1 MSVVDELRTRLEEL
15 GNEIAER
22 HFARHPEQ
30 LARYG
35 PVGHTRCRE
44 DARFHLQFLA
54 ASLEANSEE
63 MFLDYIAWAKVVLAS
78 RNVDAQDL
86 HDNISIVIEVLND
99 RLGDVASGATRVLRR
114 AQEELPSM
122 PADVPTFLDP
132 RQAQWQLATE
142 YLGDLLRGKRREAT
156 QRILDAL
163 DAGVTPRDI
172 YRHVFEPVQQEIGR
186 LWQLNRISVAQ
197 EHFCTAATQQV
208 MTQLY
213 SRIFTGAKKD
223 RRVVAMAVGGEQH
236 EVGIRIITD
245 LLELEGWQT
254 WYLGA
259 NVPPRA
265 AVQMCVEHR
274 ADVLLVSATL
284 PPHIA
289 AANEIVRLFRAE
301 PALKE
306 AKVIVGGRAFRM
318 EPGLWST
325 IGADGYAANADEC
338 IALVDGL

>member
-1 MSVVDELRTRLEEL
+1 MTDLTEELRTRLDLL
-15 GNEIAER
+15 GDQIAER
-22 HFARHPEQ
+22 HFARHPDQ

-35 PVGHTRCRE
+35 AIGHQRCRE

-54 ASLEANSEE
+54 AALDAKSDE
-63 MFLDYIAWAKVVLAS
+63 MFLDYIAWAKVVLHA
-78 RNVDAQDL
+78 RNVGEQDL
-86 HDNISIVIEVLND
+86 HDNLSIVDEVLREQFGPSEGT
-99 RLGDVASGATRVLRR
+99 RLVRR

-122 PADVPTFLDP
+122 PLDVPTFLDP
-132 RQAQWQLATE
+132 RSPQWQLATE
-142 YLGDLLRGKRREAT
+142 YLGDLLRGNRREAT
-156 QRILDAL
+156 KRILDAL
-163 DAGVTPRDI
+163 EAGVTPRDL
-172 YRHVFEPVQQEIGR
+172 YVRVFEPVQQEIGR
-186 LWQLNRISVAQ
+186 LWQLNRVSVAQ

-213 SRIFTGAKKD
+213 SRIFTGEKHD

-265 AVQMCVEHR
+265 AVAMCVEHR

-289 AANEIVRLFRAE
+289 AANEIIRLFHAE
-301 PALKE
+301 PALAN

-338 IALVDGL
+338 IALVNG